1 MASTL
6 KYGSSGDEVKK
17 LQEALNATG
26 KYNLATDGKFGAK
39 TQEAVKAYQ
48 KANGLAVDGI
58 VGTNTWGALNK
69 ASTTTTTPSAT
80 QNTTAQNT
88 TPKFEYA
95 DYTESDIVA
104 QTKAAYDEHTANKPG
119 AYQSSWQSNLQDTL
133 DKIMNREKFSYD
145 LNGDALY
152 QQYKDQAQTQGLQAS
167 MDVMGQAAALTGGYG
182 NSYASTAG
190 NQAYQ
195 GYLQQLNDRIP
206 ELYQLAL
213 DTYNQEGQEMINQY
227 ALLAEQ
233 EDRDYGRYRDTV
245 SDWNTER
252 DYLAGRYD
260 SERSYDYSKYSDERN
275 FDYGV
280 YADDVANQ
288 WKQKEFDEALRQ
300 YNEQMAY
307 QKERD
312 AVADAQWEKSYKASL
327 ASSSK
332 TTQQTELTN
341 QGYDVNDA
349 AKIADRMEAYVIA
362 EDEEGAWRFLSLLDS
377 GNAALNAY
385 TFNQYFGHEYG
396 EDIVDTTVKPT
407 TLWPDDTEP
416 EEEKKK
422 IKTPSG
428 GSSSM
433 LYHLLN

>member
-1 MASTL
+1 MATTL

-17 LQEALNATG
+17 LQETLNATG
-26 KYNLATDGKFGAK
+26 NYNLATDGKFGAK

-48 KANGLAVDGI
+48 KANGLTVDGI

-69 ASTTTTTPSAT
+69 ASTSTTPTTTPSAT
-80 QNTTAQNT
+80 TTPSDTQNAT

-95 DYTESDIVA
+95 DYTESDTVA
-104 QTKAAYDEHTANKPG
+104 QAKAMLDAQLSSKPG
-119 AYQSSWQSNLQDTL
+119 AYQSQWQNSLQETI

-152 QQYKDQAQTQGLQAS
+152 QQYKDQYTTQGQMAM
-167 MDVMGQAAALTGGYG
+167 MDTMGQAAALTGGYG

-195 GYLQQLNDRIP
+195 GYLQQLNDRVP

-213 DTYNQEGQEMINQY
+213 DKYNQEGQDMLNQY
-227 ALLAEQ
+227 ALLGEQ
-233 EDRDYGRYRDTV
+233 ENRDYSRYRDTV
-245 SDWNTER
+245 SDWNAER

-260 SERSYDYSKYSDERN
+260 SERSYDYGKYSDERS

-280 YADDVANQ
+280 YADDVNNQ

-312 AVADAQWEKSYKASL
+312 AVADSQWQQSYDLSKESAS
-327 ASSSK
+327 AAK
-332 TTQQTELTN
+332 TQLTN
-341 QGYDVNDA
+341 LGYSVSDA
-349 AKIADRMEAYVIA
+349 EKIADRMAGYVEDGDEDGAY
-362 EDEEGAWRFLSLLDS
+362 RFLYSLDS
-377 GNAALNAY
+377 GNAALNSQI
-385 TFNQYFGHEYG
+385 FKQYFGHEYDEG
-396 EDIVDTTVKPT
+396 IDTDVPPIAHGGGGGRSIRVDMVK
-407 TLWPDDTEP
+407 
-416 EEEKKK
+416 
-422 IKTPSG
+422 
-428 GSSSM
+428 
-433 LYHLLN
+433 

>member
-17 LQEALNATG
+17 LQETLNASG
-26 KYNLATDGKFGAK
+26 NYNLATDGKFGAK

-48 KANGLAVDGI
+48 KANGLSVDGI

-69 ASTTTTTPSAT
+69 ASTSTTPTTTPSAT
-80 QNTTAQNT
+80 TTPSDTQNAT

-95 DYTESDIVA
+95 DYAESDTVA
-104 QTKAAYDEHTANKPG
+104 QAKAMLDAQLSSKPG
-119 AYQSSWQSNLQDTL
+119 AYQSQWQNSLQETI

-152 QQYKDQAQTQGLQAS
+152 QQYKDQYTTQGQMAM
-167 MDVMGQAAALTGGYG
+167 MDTMGQAAALTGGYG

-195 GYLQQLNDRIP
+195 GYLQQLNDRVP

-213 DTYNQEGQEMINQY
+213 DKYNQEGQDLLNQY
-227 ALLAEQ
+227 ALLGEQ
-233 EDRDYGRYRDTV
+233 ENRDYGRYRDTV

-260 SERSYDYSKYSDERN
+260 SERSYDYGKYSDERS

-280 YADDVANQ
+280 YADEVNNQ

-312 AVADAQWEKSYKASL
+312 AVADSQWQQSYDLSATKASSP
-327 ASSSK
+327 ASLDHVATMSSK
-332 TTQQTELTN
+332 ELVEN
-341 QGYDVNDA
+341 LA
-349 AKIADRMEAYVIA
+349 AFKLDKDNEGLAAFLDDCVATGRMSESQAD
-362 EDEEGAWRFLSLLDS
+362 
-377 GNAALNAY
+377 
-385 TFNQYFGHEYG
+385 EYYKKYKTG
-396 EDIVDTTVKPT
+396 STGSI
-407 TLWPDDTEP
+407 DTEIPPIGTP
-416 EEEKKK
+416 E
-422 IKTPSG
+422 TTSSG
-428 GSSSM
+428 GGGNTRKYQKHM
-433 LYHLLN
+433 LN

>member
-17 LQEALNATG
+17 LQETLNASG
-26 KYNLATDGKFGAK
+26 NYNLATDGKFGAK

-69 ASTTTTTPSAT
+69 ASTTTTP
-80 QNTTAQNT
+80 TTAQTTQNAAQAAT

-95 DYTESDIVA
+95 DYTESDTVA
-104 QTKAAYDEHTANKPG
+104 QAKAMLDSQLNNKPG
-119 AYQSSWQSNLQDTL
+119 AYQSQWQNSLQETI

-152 QQYKDQAQTQGLQAS
+152 QQYKDQYTTQGQMAM
-167 MDVMGQAAALTGGYG
+167 MDTMGQAAALTGGYG

-195 GYLQQLNDRIP
+195 GYLQQLNDRVP

-213 DTYNQEGQEMINQY
+213 DKYNQEGQDMLNQY
-227 ALLAEQ
+227 ALLGEQ
-233 EDRDYGRYRDTV
+233 ENRDYSRYRDTV
-245 SDWNTER
+245 SDYNAER

-260 SERSYDYSKYSDERN
+260 SERSYDYGKYSDERS

-280 YADDVANQ
+280 YADDVNNQ

-300 YNEQMAY
+300 YNEQFTY

-312 AVADAQWEKSYKASL
+312 AVADSQWQKSYDLSATKASSPASLDHVATMSSAELVEQMETYQADENDSGL
-327 ASSSK
+327 AAFLDDCVATGRMSESQADEYYKKYKTGSDGSIDTDVPPISTPK
-332 TTQQTELTN
+332 TTS
-341 QGYDVNDA
+341 G
-349 AKIADRMEAYVIA
+349 
-362 EDEEGAWRFLSLLDS
+362 GGS
-377 GNAALNAY
+377 GNTRKYQKHMLN
-385 TFNQYFGHEYG
+385 
-396 EDIVDTTVKPT
+396 
-407 TLWPDDTEP
+407 
-416 EEEKKK
+416 
-422 IKTPSG
+422 
-428 GSSSM
+428 
-433 LYHLLN
+433 